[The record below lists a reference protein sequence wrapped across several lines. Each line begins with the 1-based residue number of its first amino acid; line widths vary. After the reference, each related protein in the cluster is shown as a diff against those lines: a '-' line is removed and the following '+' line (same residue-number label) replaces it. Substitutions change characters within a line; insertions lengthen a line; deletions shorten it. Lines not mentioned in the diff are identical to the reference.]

1 MKNQSKNK
9 VIIATINKDH
19 NKMIKES
26 KALKDFKII
35 IINNELNL
43 KKINFKKIRYIF
55 FIHWRWKV
63 PKNLLNKYECV
74 CFHMTD
80 LPYGRG
86 GSPLQNL
93 IIRGYKETKLSALK
107 MNEKIDSGPIYLKRK
122 LVLNGSAS
130 QIYKR
135 VAKNCLQMIKK
146 IISTHIEPK
155 EQIGKITNFKR
166 RKPSESKI
174 DSMLSLRSLYDFIR
188 MLDAPGYPK
197 AFIEHKNIKIDF
209 SNVKFKKNRLDAK
222 VELKLLNK

>member
-9 VIIATINKDH
+9 VVIATINKDH

-35 IINNELNL
+35 IINDVLNL
-43 KKINFKKIRYIF
+43 KKINLQKIRYIF

-135 VAKNCLQMIKK
+135 ATKNCLQMIKK

-222 VELKLLNK
+222 VELKLLKK